1 MTHDIR
7 LIALDLDGTLL
18 NEKGLLTS
26 RSARALTCAHEQGI
40 FIAAATGR
48 AFCALP
54 TDVRALPAIS
64 YIITSNGT
72 GIYQMPEEKRI
83 YTNAMSREN
92 LEQLLPLLD
101 TFSCPIEAYI
111 DGTAYASADYVEN
124 PEAFH
129 LPPRS
134 CAYVQATRRP
144 CPDMGQLIRSSSAP
158 VEGISAV
165 LTAPEARAA
174 LREAAGKIPDLYVT
188 SSAPHFI
195 EFAAGSASKESALRV
210 LTQLLGITSAQVMA
224 FGDAE
229 NDAEM
234 LSFAGI
240 GVAMGNAA
248 EILKQI
254 ADMVTASNAED
265 GVAQAIER
273 LMGKADRMC

>member
-92 LEQLLPLLD
+92 L
-101 TFSCPIEAYI
+101 
-111 DGTAYASADYVEN
+111 
-124 PEAFH
+124 
-129 LPPRS
+129 
-134 CAYVQATRRP
+134 
-144 CPDMGQLIRSSSAP
+144 
-158 VEGISAV
+158 
-165 LTAPEARAA
+165 
-174 LREAAGKIPDLYVT
+174 
-188 SSAPHFI
+188 
-195 EFAAGSASKESALRV
+195 
-210 LTQLLGITSAQVMA
+210 
-224 FGDAE
+224 
-229 NDAEM
+229 
-234 LSFAGI
+234 
-240 GVAMGNAA
+240 
-248 EILKQI
+248 
-254 ADMVTASNAED
+254 
-265 GVAQAIER
+265 
-273 LMGKADRMC
+273 

>member
-111 DGTAYASADYVEN
+111 DGTALCLCGLRGKSGGLSPAAPLLRLRAGHPSPLPGHGAADPQQFCSGRRN
-124 PEAFH
+124 QCRADS
-129 LPPRS
+129 PRS
-134 CAYVQATRRP
+134 ES
-144 CPDMGQLIRSSSAP
+144 RS
-158 VEGISAV
+158 
-165 LTAPEARAA
+165 
-174 LREAAGKIPDLYVT
+174 
-188 SSAPHFI
+188 
-195 EFAAGSASKESALRV
+195 AGSSRKDS
-210 LTQLLGITSAQVMA
+210 
-224 FGDAE
+224 
-229 NDAEM
+229 
-234 LSFAGI
+234 
-240 GVAMGNAA
+240 
-248 EILKQI
+248 
-254 ADMVTASNAED
+254 
-265 GVAQAIER
+265 
-273 LMGKADRMC
+273 

>member
-26 RSARALTCAHEQGI
+26 RSARALTRAHEQGI

-83 YTNAMSREN
+83 YTNAMSWEN

-144 CPDMGQLIRSSSAP
+144 CPDMERLIRSSSAP
-158 VEGISAV
+158 IEGISAV

-174 LREAAGKIPDLYVT
+174 LREAAEKIPDLYVT

-248 EILKQI
+248 ESLKQT
-254 ADMVTASNAED
+254 ADMITASNAED
-265 GVAQAIER
+265 GVAQTIEK
-273 LMGKADRMC
+273 LLKTL

>member
-1 MTHDIR
+1 MNYQ
-7 LIALDLDGTLL
+7 LLALDLDGTLL

-265 GVAQAIER
+265 GVAQTIEK
-273 LMGKADRMC
+273 LLKTL

>member
-7 LIALDLDGTLL
+7 LFVFDLDGTLL

-265 GVAQAIER
+265 GVAQTIEK
-273 LMGKADRMC
+273 LLKTL

>member
-92 LEQLLPLLD
+92 LEQLLD

-265 GVAQAIER
+265 GVAQTIEK
-273 LMGKADRMC
+273 LLKTL

>member
-26 RSARALTCAHEQGI
+26 RSARALTCAHERGM

-54 TDVRALPAIS
+54 ADVVALPAIS

-83 YTNAMSREN
+83 YTNAMNREN
-92 LEQLLPLLD
+92 LEHLLPLLD

-111 DGTAYASADYVEN
+111 DGIAYASADYVEN
-124 PEAFH
+124 PQNFH

-144 CPDMGQLIRSSSAP
+144 CPDMERLIRSSSAP
-158 VEGISAV
+158 IEGISAV

-248 EILKQI
+248 EILKQM

-265 GVAQAIER
+265 GVAQTIEK
-273 LMGKADRMC
+273 LLKTL

>member
-210 LTQLLGITSAQVMA
+210 LTRRLGITSAQVMA
-224 FGDAE
+224 FGDA
-229 NDAEM
+229 
-234 LSFAGI
+234 
-240 GVAMGNAA
+240 
-248 EILKQI
+248 
-254 ADMVTASNAED
+254 
-265 GVAQAIER
+265 
-273 LMGKADRMC
+273 

>member
-1 MTHDIR
+1 MR
-7 LIALDLDGTLL
+7 
-18 NEKGLLTS
+18 
-26 RSARALTCAHEQGI
+26 
-40 FIAAATGR
+40 
-48 AFCALP
+48 
-54 TDVRALPAIS
+54 PAITFFN
-64 YIITSNGT
+64 IQLSN
-72 GIYQMPEEKRI
+72 
-83 YTNAMSREN
+83 S
-92 LEQLLPLLD
+92 
-101 TFSCPIEAYI
+101 
-111 DGTAYASADYVEN
+111 
-124 PEAFH
+124 
-129 LPPRS
+129 
-134 CAYVQATRRP
+134 
-144 CPDMGQLIRSSSAP
+144 
-158 VEGISAV
+158 
-165 LTAPEARAA
+165 RAA

-265 GVAQAIER
+265 GVAQTIEK
-273 LMGKADRMC
+273 LLKTL

>member
-54 TDVRALPAIS
+54 ADVRALPAIS

-92 LEQLLPLLD
+92 LERLLPLLD

-111 DGTAYASADYVEN
+111 DGIAYASADYVEN
-124 PEAFH
+124 PQNFH

-144 CPDMGQLIRSSSAP
+144 CPDMERLIRSSSAP
-158 VEGISAV
+158 IEGISAV

-174 LREAAGKIPDLYVT
+174 LREAAEKIPDLYVT

-248 EILKQI
+248 ESLKQTV
-254 ADMVTASNAED
+254 DMITASNAED
-265 GVAQAIER
+265 GVAQTIEK
-273 LMGKADRMC
+273 LLKTL

>member
-1 MTHDIR
+1 M
-7 LIALDLDGTLL
+7 
-18 NEKGLLTS
+18 
-26 RSARALTCAHEQGI
+26 
-40 FIAAATGR
+40 
-48 AFCALP
+48 
-54 TDVRALPAIS
+54 VALPAIR

-92 LEQLLPLLD
+92 LERLLPLLD

-111 DGTAYASADYVEN
+111 DGIAYASADYVEN

-265 GVAQAIER
+265 GVAQTIEK
-273 LMGKADRMC
+273 LLKTL